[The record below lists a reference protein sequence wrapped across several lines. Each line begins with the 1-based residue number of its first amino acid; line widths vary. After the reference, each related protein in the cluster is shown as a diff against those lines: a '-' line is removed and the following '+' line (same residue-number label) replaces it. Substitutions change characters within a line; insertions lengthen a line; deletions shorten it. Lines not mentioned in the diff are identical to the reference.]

1 MPSVGASSAVSAT
14 PRTCASAWAWVQ
26 CASVRPS
33 GAIGYGCSTP
43 SPWSCS
49 PCSAP
54 PARRSATTA
63 ISNPTPPSDA
73 PTRCSAKAACSM
85 NSFRP
90 CPMSACAPSCKAS
103 PPCSSNSRCSHISS
117 VQSENEGI
125 HEQQSPTPV
134 ELRRGILV
142 EHLPNGISEH
152 HDRNL
157 ADAGSEPV
165 ARHRG
170 PETRQLTDHPCAY
183 PRRQQTDS
191 GELADDQT

>member
-1 MPSVGASSAVSAT
+1 LSKTT
-14 PRTCASAWAWVQ
+14 PNT
-26 CASVRPS
+26 
-33 GAIGYGCSTP
+33 IG
-43 SPWSCS
+43 
-49 PCSAP
+49 
-54 PARRSATTA
+54 
-63 ISNPTPPSDA
+63 
-73 PTRCSAKAACSM
+73 
-85 NSFRP
+85 
-90 CPMSACAPSCKAS
+90 
-103 PPCSSNSRCSHISS
+103 
-117 VQSENEGI
+117 ENA
-125 HEQQSPTPV
+125 QQSPTPV